1 MNFDDHIEVFYDD
14 FDLNRVK
21 IDPSRWTRAWRSW
34 RCDRTTRE
42 PISATL
48 RLTGNLS
55 TRLTPLMSLC
65 HPPFRSK
72 IVDLTR
78 FIVHHHHHY
87 LTGATLQWKVC
98 RPLRFDD
105 HVGVSSPGKPN
116 AKGGLDQ
123 TGKHYGD
130 LDDDYD
136 DHDDEEGDDYSHH
149 DQEVLYPN
157 LIISELNDAVGGEE
171 QSRELCGCRTGLS
184 ISVIMIFDDST
195 IGQK

>member
-1 MNFDDHIEVFYDD
+1 MRPDDAGTYFCNVETYGEPLDQAHTLDV
-14 FDLNRVK
+14 LVP
-21 IDPSRWTRAWRSW
+21 PSVQVCWF
-34 RCDRTTRE
+34 
-42 PISATL
+42 
-48 RLTGNLS
+48 S
-55 TRLTPLMSLC
+55 T
-65 HPPFRSK
+65 
-72 IVDLTR
+72 
-78 FIVHHHHHY
+78 HHHHHYHY

-98 RPLRFDD
+98 CPLRFDD

-123 TGKHYGD
+123 TGKRYDD
-130 LDDDYD
+130 LDDEDGD
-136 DHDDEEGDDYSHH
+136 CDDEDGDDCSHD